1 MAIHPLLEDRGFTSF
16 HAKQMVEK
24 ARWAAEAFSG
34 LDRVAVLRIAKA
46 VAEAG
51 YAQAQ
56 RYAQW
61 AVEETGFGV
70 AEHKLIKNQACSRGL
85 YELYK
90 DQDFTGIKL
99 DAERKILEIPR
110 PAGVVFA
117 LTPSTNPV
125 ATVFY
130 KIMLCLLTRNA
141 IIISPHPMAKA
152 CCADAAKLLAKAA
165 EDAGAPDGVIQV
177 IEEPSLPIVETV
189 MKSDRIDVILATG
202 GSPVVRAAYS
212 SGNPAIGVGPGNVP
226 SYVDE
231 TADVPAAA
239 KAITDSKSFDNG
251 ILCTNE
257 SAIIAHG
264 AIADALAQELKRNGC
279 HICSEEERDRL
290 EQTLFP
296 NGKFDISLIGKAA
309 ELIAQKAGFRVP
321 PRTKVLV
328 APLARIGD
336 DYPLSRE
343 KLCPVIG
350 LYVAATRDAAMIA
363 CRAMTR
369 RSGGGHSASIHAR
382 DPQIILRY
390 GEVMN
395 VLRISVN
402 VGNSLGASGF
412 ETHLAPTMTI
422 GTGYFGR
429 SSVGENV
436 EPRHLVQ
443 WVKMAWNKDDRIQ
456 MPSFSAT
463 DRVEKPRIGAP
474 PRGEIDY
481 DFGNHP
487 DGTASAPAPA
497 RQTAT
502 QDADIR
508 AEIRRIILEELK
520 ELTAR

>member
-16 HAKQMVEK
+16 QAKQMVEK

-34 LDRVAVLRIAKA
+34 YSRPEVLKIAKA
-46 VAEAG
+46 VGEAG
-51 YAQAQ
+51 YGEAR

-70 AEHKLIKNQACSRGL
+70 VEHKAIKNQACSRGL
-85 YELYK
+85 FELYQ
-90 DQDFTGIKL
+90 DQDFTGIKI
-99 DAERKILEIPR
+99 DGERKILEIAR

-141 IIISPHPMAKA
+141 IIVSPHPMAKA

-202 GSPVVRAAYS
+202 GTPVVRAAYS

-226 SYVDE
+226 AYVDE
-231 TADVPAAA
+231 TADVAHAA
-239 KAITDSKSFDNG
+239 KAIADSKAFDNG

-257 SAIIAHG
+257 SAVIAHG
-264 AIADALAQELKRNGC
+264 AIASAFGQELKRNGC
-279 HICSEEERDRL
+279 HICSADERDRL
-290 EQTLFP
+290 EKTLFP
-296 NGKFDISLIGKAA
+296 QGKFDIGLIGKGA
-309 ELIAQKAGFRVP
+309 ELIAQKAGFHVP
-321 PRTKVLV
+321 PRTRVLV
-328 APLARIGD
+328 APLERIGD

-343 KLCPVIG
+343 KLCPVLG
-350 LYVAATRDAAMIA
+350 LYVAATREAAMIA

-369 RSGGGHSASIHAR
+369 RSGGGHSASIHAS
-382 DPQIILRY
+382 DPGIILRF
-390 GEVMN
+390 GEEMN

-422 GTGYFGR
+422 GTGFFGR
-429 SSVGENV
+429 SSVAENV
-436 EPRHLVQ
+436 GPQHLVQ
-443 WVKMAWNKDDRIQ
+443 WVKMAWNKDAQIQ
-456 MPSFSAT
+456 MPSFASTRLAQ
-463 DRVEKPRIGAP
+463 KLKIGTP
-474 PRGEIDY
+474 PKGEIDY

-487 DGTASAPAPA
+487 GGVASPSV
-497 RQTAT
+497 QTLSG
-502 QDADIR
+502 DSADIR

-520 ELTAR
+520 GLTAR

>member
-1 MAIHPLLEDRGFTSF
+1 MAIHPLLEERGFTAY

-24 ARWAAEAFSG
+24 ARWAAEAFSAY
-34 LDRVAVLRIAKA
+34 RRPEVLRIAKA
-46 VAEAG
+46 AAEAG
-51 YAQAQ
+51 YAAAQ

-70 AEHKLIKNQACSRGL
+70 VEHKLVKNQACSRGL
-85 YELYK
+85 YEIYQ
-90 DQDFTGIKL
+90 DQDFTGIRV
-99 DAERKILEIPR
+99 DRERKIFEIAR

-130 KIMLCLLTRNA
+130 KIMLCLLTRNS

-152 CCADAAKLLAKAA
+152 CCADAAKLLAKAT

-202 GSPVVRAAYS
+202 GTPVVRAAYS

-226 SYVDE
+226 AYVDE
-231 TADVPAAA
+231 TADVAHAA
-239 KAITDSKSFDNG
+239 KVIAESKAFDNG

-264 AIADALAQELKRNGC
+264 AIAPMLEQELKRHGC
-279 HICSEEERDRL
+279 HILNEEERDQL
-290 EQTLFP
+290 ERTLFP
-296 NGKFDISLIGKAA
+296 KGKFNVALLGKSA
-309 ELIAQKAGFRVP
+309 EFIASQSGFRVP
-321 PRTKVLV
+321 SRTKVLV

-336 DYPLSRE
+336 DYPLSCE
-343 KLCPVIG
+343 KLCPVLG
-350 LYVAATRDAAMIA
+350 LYVAATREAAMIA

-369 RSGGGHSASIHAR
+369 RSGGGHSAAIHAR
-382 DPQIILRY
+382 DPQIIRRF
-390 GEVMN
+390 GEEMN

-429 SSVGENV
+429 SSVSENV
-436 EPRHLVQ
+436 GPGHLVQ
-443 WVKMAWNKDDRIQ
+443 WVKMAWNSDNAIQ
-456 MPSFSAT
+456 MPSFDAT
-463 DRVEKPRIGAP
+463 DGVAKSRIGTP
-474 PRGEIDY
+474 PKGQVDY

-487 DGTASAPAPA
+487 PGMTAPSKSAHGMEAA
-497 RQTAT
+497 
-502 QDADIR
+502 DDIR
-508 AEIRRIILEELK
+508 SEIRRIILEELK
-520 ELTAR
+520 ELSR

>member
-24 ARWAAEAFSG
+24 SRWAAEAFSG
-34 LDRVAVLRIAKA
+34 YSRPEVLKIAKA
-46 VAEAG
+46 VGEAG
-51 YAQAQ
+51 YAAAQ

-70 AEHKLIKNQACSRGL
+70 VEHKVIKNQACSRGL
-85 YELYK
+85 FELYQ
-90 DQDFTGIKL
+90 DQDFTGIRL
-99 DAERKILEIPR
+99 DAARKIMEIAR

-177 IEEPSLPIVETV
+177 IDEPSLPIVETV

-202 GSPVVRAAYS
+202 GTPVVRAAYS

-231 TADVPAAA
+231 TADVAEAA
-239 KAITDSKSFDNG
+239 KAIADSKSFDNG
-251 ILCTNE
+251 ILCTSE
-257 SAIIAHG
+257 SAVIAHG
-264 AIADALAQELKRNGC
+264 AIAPALEQELKRNGC
-279 HICSEEERDRL
+279 HICSEGERDQL
-290 EQTLFP
+290 EKTLFP
-296 NGKFDISLIGKAA
+296 QGKFDISLIGKAA

-343 KLCPVIG
+343 KLCPVLG
-350 LYVAATRDAAMIA
+350 LHVAATRDAAMIA

-369 RSGGGHSASIHAR
+369 RSGAGHSASIHAR

-429 SSVGENV
+429 SSVAENV
-436 EPRHLVQ
+436 GPQHLMQ

-456 MPSFSAT
+456 MPSFSTSERAE
-463 DRVEKPRIGAP
+463 RPRIGTP

-487 DGTASAPAPA
+487 GGASSPGSA
-497 RQTAT
+497 RPTGDT
-502 QDADIR
+502 DDVR

-520 ELTAR
+520 ELTQR